1 MNKTVAERKTIWDS
15 FLSRWPLE
23 VLPDMGLADYS
34 TAGDKDC
41 FVYWLEALTTDLGSM
56 WGGSA
61 FKFGIYSRK
70 DQTAKESGGGSSYA
84 DKYAWATKYG
94 DSPEEAYA
102 AVLDLVIKVANAAR
116 AGDLETVE
124 RTDLGN
130 VTKWKIAF
138 LYQDRDAP
146 CVLPI
151 FKLDHLQAVIDS
163 KGGMSGAQMH
173 ARLLADRGTKDLL
186 EYGDEVWARVQKI
199 ESTKLQTEAAHEFLK
214 TSSRVSAIKSHTQY
228 IAGFR
233 FENGREIAL
242 ALDNKVPTFYLPP
255 GEWINAVGSE
265 LSGVVEYGADKP
277 RSSNL
282 AANAPTLAQGNP
294 MVKVNVL
301 TMAALINLCDA
312 YEGAD
317 ALVAASIFIPIEGSG
332 LMRQIPLNQILY
344 GPPGTGKT
352 YATVDEAL
360 AILDADFLKIHGNDR
375 AALKRRFDE
384 LVKAEQVRF
393 VTFHQSFSY
402 EDFVEGLRAD
412 SDEESDGQV
421 RYGVE
426 KGVFQLICESA
437 VELPVSNDGLGIADN
452 PRIWKISID
461 GTQASQTRQYCLD
474 HDEARIG
481 WGHVGNVQSA
491 KLQDP
496 SHRLGT
502 NDQSTL
508 YSFANEIQKGD
519 IVLCIRSNVAVAA
532 VGVVSGEYRHES
544 STPTGVRSDYKNV
557 LPVKWLVKDCKF
569 PILPLN
575 GQKRFTLKT
584 VYEMTRF
591 SWPELLSGLLAS
603 GVELSGLKTLEVKN
617 KEKPHVLIID
627 EINRGNISRIF
638 GELIT
643 LIEPSKR
650 LGAEEALD
658 VTLPYSKKRFGVP
671 ANVYLIGTMNTA
683 DRSLASLDIALRRR
697 FTFKEMLPQPELL
710 DKVLVLSATGVTVNA
725 GQLLRKLN
733 QRIEVLLDR
742 DHCLGH
748 SYLLPLRNDPS
759 LEKLA
764 SIFRSQIV
772 PLLLEYFFED
782 WERIRWVLNDHRKA
796 TAHCFVVKPSAGIA
810 ELFGSVTDL
819 RIKDNRW
826 TINDSA
832 FDRIESY
839 VGTVEV
845 TA

>member
-1 MNKTVAERKTIWDS
+1 
-15 FLSRWPLE
+15 
-23 VLPDMGLADYS
+23 
-34 TAGDKDC
+34 
-41 FVYWLEALTTDLGSM
+41 
-56 WGGSA
+56 
-61 FKFGIYSRK
+61 
-70 DQTAKESGGGSSYA
+70 
-84 DKYAWATKYG
+84 
-94 DSPEEAYA
+94 
-102 AVLDLVIKVANAAR
+102 
-116 AGDLETVE
+116 
-124 RTDLGN
+124 
-130 VTKWKIAF
+130 
-138 LYQDRDAP
+138 
-146 CVLPI
+146 
-151 FKLDHLQAVIDS
+151 
-163 KGGMSGAQMH
+163 
-173 ARLLADRGTKDLL
+173 
-186 EYGDEVWARVQKI
+186 
-199 ESTKLQTEAAHEFLK
+199 
-214 TSSRVSAIKSHTQY
+214 
-228 IAGFR
+228 
-233 FENGREIAL
+233 
-242 ALDNKVPTFYLPP
+242 
-255 GEWINAVGSE
+255 
-265 LSGVVEYGADKP
+265 
-277 RSSNL
+277 
-282 AANAPTLAQGNP
+282 
-294 MVKVNVL
+294 
-301 TMAALINLCDA
+301 MA
-312 YEGAD
+312 
-317 ALVAASIFIPIEGSG
+317 
-332 LMRQIPLNQILY
+332 
-344 GPPGTGKT
+344 PPGTGKT

-375 AALKRRFDE
+375 PALKRRFDA

-412 SDEESDGQV
+412 SDEESDGQI

-437 VELPVSNDGLGIADN
+437 MELPVSNDGLGIADN

-603 GVELSGLKTLEVKN
+603 GVELSGLTTLEVKN

-710 DKVLVLSATGVTVNA
+710 DNVLVLSASGVSVNV

-748 SYLLPLRNDPS
+748 SYFLPLRNDPS

-772 PLLLEYFFED
+772 PLLQEYFFED

-839 VGTVEV
+839 VGTREV

>member
-1 MNKTVAERKTIWDS
+1 MNKTVAERKATWDS
-15 FLSRWPLE
+15 FLNRWPLD
-23 VLPDMGLADYS
+23 VLPDMRLAEYS

-70 DQTAKESGGGSSYA
+70 DHTAKESGGGSSYG

-94 DSPEEAYA
+94 GTPEEAYA
-102 AVLDLVIKVANAAR
+102 TVLDLVIKVAKAAR
-116 AGDLETVE
+116 TGDLETVE
-124 RTDLGN
+124 LTDLGN

-138 LYQDRDAP
+138 LYQDRNAP

-151 FKLDHLQAVIDS
+151 FKLDHLQAVIES
-163 KGGMSGAQMH
+163 KGAMSGAQMH
-173 ARLLADRGTKDLL
+173 TRLLADRGTKDLL
-186 EYGDEVWARVQKI
+186 EYGDEVWAEVQKI
-199 ESTKLQTEAAHEFLK
+199 ESTKLSTEAAHEFLK

-242 ALDNKVPTFYLPP
+242 ALDNKVPTFYLTP
-255 GEWINAVGSE
+255 GEWIDAVGGAV
-265 LSGVVEYGADKP
+265 SGVVEYSSDKP

-282 AANAPTLAQGNP
+282 AANAPTLAQGNA

-301 TMAALINLCDA
+301 TMAALINVCDA
-312 YEGAD
+312 YEGGD
-317 ALVAASIFIPIEGSG
+317 ALVTASAFIPIKGSG
-332 LMRQIPLNQILY
+332 LMSQIPLNQILY

-352 YATVDEAL
+352 YATVDESL
-360 AILDADFLKIHGNDR
+360 AILDSEFLKVHAGDR
-375 AALKRRFDE
+375 PALKRRFDQ
-384 LVKAEQVRF
+384 LVKAEQIRF

-412 SDEESDGQV
+412 SDEESDGQI

-437 VELPVSNDGLGIADN
+437 VELPVSNDGLGVADN

-461 GTQASQTRQYCLD
+461 GTQSSHTRQYCLD

-496 SHRLGT
+496 VHRLGS

-508 YSFANEIQKGD
+508 YSFANEMQKGD

-532 VGVVSGEYRHES
+532 VGVVSGEYRHEL
-544 STPTGVRSDYKNV
+544 STPSGVRGDYKNV
-557 LPVKWLVKDCKF
+557 LPVKWLVKDCNF
-569 PILPLN
+569 PILALN
-575 GQKRFTLKT
+575 GQKRFTLKA

-591 SWPELLSGLLAS
+591 SWPELLSAMLTGGVVLPGLNP
-603 GVELSGLKTLEVKN
+603 VEANHQK
-617 KEKPHVLIID
+617 KPYVLIID

-650 LGAEEALD
+650 LDAEEALD

-671 ANVYLIGTMNTA
+671 GNVYLIGTMNTA

-710 DKVLVLSATGVTVNA
+710 DKVLVASAAGSTVNA

-742 DHCLGH
+742 NHCLGH
-748 SYLLPLRNDPS
+748 SYFLPLRDDPS
-759 LEKLA
+759 LERLA
-764 SIFRSQIV
+764 SIFRQQIV
-772 PLLLEYFFED
+772 PLLQEYFFED
-782 WERIRWVLNDHRKA
+782 WERIRWVFNDQHKVA
-796 TAHCFVVKPSAGIA
+796 EHCFIVRPANSVV
-810 ELFGSVTDL
+810 ELFGAVTDL

-826 TINDSA
+826 MVNDPA
-832 FDRIESY
+832 FDLIESY
-839 VGTVEV
+839 VGILKVP
-845 TA
+845 A